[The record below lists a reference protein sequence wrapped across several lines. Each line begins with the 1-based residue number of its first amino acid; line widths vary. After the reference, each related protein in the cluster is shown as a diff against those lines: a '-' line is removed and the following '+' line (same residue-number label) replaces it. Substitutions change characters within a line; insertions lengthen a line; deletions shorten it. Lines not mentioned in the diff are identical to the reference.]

1 MALISELSAS
11 ITTGVDVLSN
21 QDRVLA
27 ELRDLRSVDEAVD
40 ACATEITRWSA
51 LRAVATQAGFAGEA
65 PPIGSLLDAASAL
78 ADGLTADQDRQRQSH
93 RRAIETLRDAVRS
106 STTDLTTA
114 WREHVAN
121 VAASS
126 RGMSDLAAAFASV
139 PGAGDTARRLQ
150 SVITEL
156 AALGQRQPSTEAV
169 ARLADLRDLVPTLLG
184 SLVGD
189 EDSVRRFA
197 ASLARGGASIE
208 QLTPEVLAW
217 MRTSGFL
224 NSFKIV
230 AGRPAIAQ
238 GD

>member
-1 MALISELSAS
+1 MTVIGELAVS
-11 ITTGVDVLSN
+11 IMTGVDVLGN

-40 ACATEITRWSA
+40 ACATEIARWST
-51 LRAVATQAGFAGEA
+51 LRAVAAEAGFAGDA
-65 PPIGSLLDAASAL
+65 PPIGGLLDAASAI
-78 ADGLTADQDRQRQSH
+78 ADGLAANRDRQPQPQRP
-93 RRAIETLRDAVRS
+93 AIDSLREAVRS
-106 STTDLTTA
+106 SSADLTAA

-126 RGMSDLAAAFASV
+126 RGMDDLASAFTSV

-150 SVITEL
+150 TVLTEL
-156 AALGQRQPSTEAV
+156 AGLGQRQPSTEAV
-169 ARLADLRDLVPTLLG
+169 ARLAELRDLVPTLLA

-189 EDSVRRFA
+189 EESVRRFA

-208 QLTPEVLAW
+208 QLTPDVLAW

-224 NSFKIV
+224 SSFKIV
-230 AGRPAIAQ
+230 AGRPASAPE
-238 GD
+238 